1 MISDEKASL
10 ASGSDTDTLSQKIT
24 VTGGTQY
31 TLTADVISSG
41 ATIAIGVRDYN
52 GRYTH
57 IEKTSNASGKITLS
71 FTTASHIK
79 QIEVFAQ
86 VLRYQDNSDPV
97 ILDNVELTENTAVTE
112 SETLFD
118 SPEEETFSAEDSFS
132 DGSN

>member
-1 MISDEKASL
+1 MYKR
-10 ASGSDTDTLSQKIT
+10 Q
-24 VTGGTQY
+24 
-31 TLTADVISSG
+31 
-41 ATIAIGVRDYN
+41 
-52 GRYTH
+52 H

-97 ILDNVELTENTAVTE
+97 TLDNVELTENTAVTE

-118 SPEEETFSAEDSFS
+118 SPEEKTFSAEDSFS